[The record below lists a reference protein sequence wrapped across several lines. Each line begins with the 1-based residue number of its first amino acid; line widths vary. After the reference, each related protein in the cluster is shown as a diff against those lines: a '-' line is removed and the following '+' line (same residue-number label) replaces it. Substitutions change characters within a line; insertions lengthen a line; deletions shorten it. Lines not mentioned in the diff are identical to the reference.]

1 MGVNDEIAA
10 VLDSDTT
17 PWMHAF
23 TYSAH
28 PVGCAVALRMLDI
41 LDREALPA
49 RAAALG
55 DHLLERLRAALGAHP
70 HVGEIRGLGLMC
82 AVEFVQ
88 DRETKAQFPAS
99 EKVGTRINA
108 DAQQRGLFSRNRGDI
123 YMLAPPF
130 VITTE
135 QIDRIVAILTE
146 SVQAVLGT

>member
-1 MGVNDEIAA
+1 
-10 VLDSDTT
+10 
-17 PWMHAF
+17 MHAF

-49 RAAALG
+49 RAASLGERLLRRLCEALG
-55 DHLLERLRAALGAHP
+55 NHP

-82 AVEFVQ
+82 AIEFVK
-88 DRETKAQFPAS
+88 DRQTKAEFPAS

-108 DAQQRGLFSRNRGDI
+108 EARRRGLFSRNRGDI

-130 VITTE
+130 VITSE
-135 QIDRIVAILTE
+135 QIDRIADTLND
-146 SVQAVLGT
+146 SVRAVLGD

>member
-1 MGVNDEIAA
+1 MASPLLKPTTVASATGSASDTRA
-10 VLDSDTT
+10 VL
-17 PWMHAF
+17 P
-23 TYSAH
+23 
-28 PVGCAVALRMLDI
+28 CAGWPLMVM
-41 LDREALPA
+41 PA

-55 DHLLERLRAALGAHP
+55 DHLLERLRAILGDHP

-88 DRETKAQFPAS
+88 DRETKAPFPAS

-108 DAQQRGLFSRNRGDI
+108 EAQQRGLFSRNRGDI

-146 SVQAVLGT
+146 SVHTVLGT